1 MFYNSADGR
10 TAHQADISPSARAAI
25 RGPVV
30 TAAGR
35 IAPLVDAGTFSPAG
49 VYLDTPT
56 YGLGPEGSIHAVLA
70 AVEDWR
76 AGTASMEVYDAA
88 VARARELFAAIVDA
102 PVESVGIGAQVSALV
117 GPLAAALPDGAEVVA
132 PEGDFTSLLF
142 PILANEPRGVHLR
155 TAPLGELAAAVGPR
169 THTVAFSLVQSSSGE
184 IADVAAIQAATSRFG
199 ARTLVDATHAAGWH
213 PFSAADFDFV
223 VVAAYKWLLCPRGV
237 AFVTVRDPASVPSL
251 NAGWYSGEDP
261 WTSIYGT
268 PLRLADSAR
277 RFDLSPAWMSWMG
290 AVPSLELI
298 ASLGVDRIHAHDLAL
313 ADRLRA
319 GAGLPASPS
328 AIVRLNGVDA
338 DVLRA
343 AGIKAATRAS
353 SVRVGCHL
361 YNSSDDIDA
370 LIDLVGG

>member
-1 MFYNSADGR
+1 MWE
-10 TAHQADISPSARAAI
+10 
-25 RGPVV
+25 PVV
-30 TAAGR
+30 TQSGR
-35 IAPLVDAGTFSPAG
+35 IDPLAGPEVFSPDG
-49 VYLDTPT
+49 IYFDTPT
-56 YGLGPEGSIHAVLA
+56 YGLGPDASIRAVLG
-70 AVEDWR
+70 AVDDWR

-88 VARARELFAAIVDA
+88 VARARELFARIVDA
-102 PVESVGIGAQVSALV
+102 PVETVGIGAQVSALV

-142 PILANEPRGVHLR
+142 PILANEWRGVSLH
-155 TAPLGELAAAVGPR
+155 TVPLGELAQAVGPK

-184 IADVAAIQAATSRFG
+184 VADVAAVQAAASEFG
-199 ARTLVDATHAAGWH
+199 VRTLVDATHAAGWY
-213 PFSAADFDFV
+213 PFSAADFDLV

-237 AFVTVRDPASVPSL
+237 AFVTVREPRSVPSL

-298 ASLGVDRIHAHDLAL
+298 ASLGVDRIHSHDLAL

-319 GAGLPASPS
+319 GAGLPTSPS

-338 DVLRA
+338 DVLKA
-343 AGIKAATRAS
+343 AGITAATRAS

-361 YNSSDDIDA
+361 YNSSDDVDA
-370 LIDLVGG
+370 LIDVLGR